1 MSERRWP
8 VLARPGL
15 VATVGAGLR
24 PATGA
29 GVVVSGEPGIGKTTL
44 LGQALA
50 GSPPALSVRGSALV
64 ADVPYGALHAHLT
77 DLDGD
82 VPEGPLAVSRAL
94 GRVLRG
100 SAGGGRP
107 VVLVDN
113 SALVDGRSAHVLA
126 GLAES
131 GAAVLAV
138 TAVDLVDMPAAFA
151 ELWRDDVLT
160 AVPVPP
166 LTGQEVGELVG
177 GHLDGPVAAATLRH
191 LADLSE
197 GNPLLLRYLVEDALG
212 SGGLVRTEGVWA
224 LTGGHRPADGR
235 LAQLIGNRLGRWSAA
250 EREGLELVALTDR
263 LPLRVLLSLVDAAA
277 FERLERSGIVVVDGD
292 PEPSARIANRLVADV
307 VRRGVPFTRR
317 RALREQVL
325 AAGADLTGGSP
336 RQLLSYA
343 LWTLD
348 SGATLDAAVAVR
360 AARAAGAAF
369 DPELAL
375 RLAGAVTGE
384 EHAGEAAAVRAQSLR
399 RMGLAGHAAQVATAA
414 LQAEPDPATR
424 ALLAAE
430 AAASLVW
437 VAGGAD
443 RGLALLADVRAALPA
458 GPAAGLTGAELALRH
473 ARGEAAELV
482 GPLTALTAGG
492 PPGRERGAGEPPPD
506 PLRAPDVG
514 AWLVAAALLADA
526 LVATGRQRDAEPVL
540 AAASAVLADPAV
552 DAEQR
557 TGAALALARAL
568 AALGRVDD
576 ALALLSA
583 GPVGAGPEA
592 LVLGGAVEAVQG
604 LVLARAGRIGAARA
618 HLLSAL
624 GQARRRDPLVS
635 TGAALAALALC
646 AARSGDAAGAR
657 AHLAEHGAQRYA
669 PHAAAVAARACL
681 LEASTL
687 LGDGGLA
694 ELAALGAA
702 EVAAGR
708 PGDGVLVLWS
718 AARLGSRD
726 AVDLLVATAL
736 PQPGPLAAAVADHA
750 AGLAGGDPAALL
762 RAAGALQALGW
773 PGAAADAAA
782 AVAALPHAGREEA
795 RAAQRVL
802 AAVRRSAAPVRSA
815 GRAASGEG
823 LTPRERDV
831 ASRAAARL
839 SNAEIA
845 RELHLSVRT
854 VESYLQSAFGK
865 LGVSSRLELR
875 DVLAAAS

>member
-1 MSERRWP
+1 MSDRSWP
-8 VLARPGL
+8 VLP
-15 VATVGAGLR
+15 R
-24 PATGA
+24 PALAGAVAAALRAPTGA

-44 LGQALA
+44 LAQALA
-50 GSPPALSVRGSALV
+50 GAAPALSVRGSALV
-64 ADVPYGALHAHLT
+64 AEVPYGALHAHLT

-82 VPEGPLAVSRAL
+82 VPESPLAVSRVL
-94 GRVLRG
+94 GRALRG

-113 SALVDGRSAHVLA
+113 SALVDPLSAHVLA

-138 TAVDLVDMPAAFA
+138 TAVDLVDMPAAFG

-160 AVPVPP
+160 AVAVPA
-166 LTGQEVGELVG
+166 LTAEETGDLVR

-191 LADLSE
+191 LAELSE
-197 GNPLLLRYLVEDALG
+197 GNPLLLRYLVEDAVG
-212 SGGLVRTEGVWA
+212 SGGLVQTEGVWA

-235 LAQLIGNRLGRWSAA
+235 LAQLIGTRLGRWSAA

-263 LPLRVLLSLVDAAA
+263 LPLRVLLSLVDPAAL
-277 FERLERSGIVVVDGD
+277 ERLERSGVVVVDGE

-348 SGATLDAAVAVR
+348 SGAVLDPAVALR
-360 AARAAGAAF
+360 AARAAGALF

-384 EHAGEAAAVRAQSLR
+384 ELAAEAAAVRAQSLR
-399 RMGLAGHAAQVATAA
+399 RMGLAAQAGQVAAAA
-414 LQAEPDPATR
+414 LEGARDPDTR

-430 AAASLVW
+430 AASSLAW
-437 VAGGAD
+437 VAGGPE
-443 RGLALLADVRAALPA
+443 RGLALLAEVRATLPPGHA
-458 GPAAGLTGAELALRH
+458 AAPAGAELALRA
-473 ARGEAAELV
+473 ARGEAASLV
-482 GPLTALTAGG
+482 EPLTALHVAG
-492 PPGRERGAGEPPPD
+492 PPGPRRPVGAPTPD
-506 PLRAPDVG
+506 LLRARDGG
-514 AWLVAAALLADA
+514 AWLVASALLADV
-526 LVATGRQRDAEPVL
+526 LVAVGRQRDAEPVVAATAAGL
-540 AAASAVLADPAV
+540 AEPGI

-568 AALGRVDD
+568 AGLGRVDD
-576 ALALLSA
+576 AVALLSG
-583 GPVGAGPEA
+583 GPGGAEA

-604 LVLARAGRIGAARA
+604 LLLARAGRIDAARG

-635 TGAALAALALC
+635 TGAALAGLALC
-646 AARSGDAAGAR
+646 AARAGDAATAR
-657 AHLAEHGAQRYA
+657 AHLAEHGAERYA
-669 PHAAAVAARACL
+669 PHAAAVTARACL
-681 LEASTL
+681 LEASVL
-687 LGDGGLA
+687 VGDGGLR
-694 ELAALGAA
+694 ELVELGAA
-702 EVAAGR
+702 ELAAGR
-708 PGDGVLVLWS
+708 PGDGVQVLWS
-718 AARLGSRD
+718 AARLGSPD
-726 AVDLLVATAL
+726 AVALLTATPL
-736 PQPGPLAAAVADHA
+736 PQPGPLATAVAGHA
-750 AGLAGGDPAALL
+750 TGLATGDPAVLL
-762 RAAGALQALGW
+762 RAAEALLDLGC
-773 PGAAADAAA
+773 PGGAADAAT
-782 AVAALPHAGREEA
+782 AVTALPGVGRDTT

-802 AAVRRSAAPVRSA
+802 TAVRRAAGAPRGP
-815 GRAASGEG
+815 GRAATGDG
-823 LTPRERDV
+823 LTPREQDV